1 MLRSIKQLY
10 GEKLGTAEGAFGH
23 VKDFYFDDQKWA
35 VRYIVVDTG
44 ARLPGRLVLLS
55 PHAFGH
61 LYQDGDSLLV
71 NLSREQIEKS
81 PAIETHKPVSR
92 QYEEEYYRYYGWPTY
107 WNGDGM
113 WGPTGFPMVPPPH
126 LVPIMEE
133 SRGGPS
139 VNGDDPHLRSTQA
152 VTGYHIQT
160 AEGTIG
166 HVTDYMM
173 DDKSWEIRHLVV
185 ETGHWFSGK
194 EIVISPKHITRI
206 SYEDSKVF
214 VDVTKESIQHAP
226 EYHVPP
232 LGAAYHDS
240 RGFDSN

>member
-10 GEKLGTAEGAFGH
+10 GEKLGTAEGAIGH

-44 ARLPGRLVLLS
+44 AWLQGRLVLLS

-71 NLSREQIEKS
+71 NLSREQIENS

-113 WGPTGFPMVPPPH
+113 WGAAGFPMVPPPH

-173 DDKSWEIRHLVV
+173 DDKSWEIRHLLV

-240 RGFDSN
+240 RGFVSN